1 MLLPSPSL
9 GRCGR
14 VMGDPV
20 TEHGWDRW
28 CPPSCVTASVV
39 VIGDIAARGVAIG
52 GGWREKGEGRKG
64 QPGARVNRKGN
75 VPFVLKLGAVL
86 DDTSPVSGW
95 TNTVGSHRHMTWGG
109 GEVVTQMVNNHW
121 KIDFDKKKRPNDLT
135 QHPITMSSEHV
146 FPSSQ
151 APSSPTLPYTLRA
164 TPKRPL
170 QESLVEAPRRHRPP
184 PTPRFTDGGVFSSRL
199 EYGSNNITLEA
210 GQDQDLRRSF
220 HLTQLKR
227 SSLHLEKCWVKQKIE
242 EHEIALQ
249 VLKERMTDIEESIA
263 STTSKVDRCLI
274 CMTPDT
280 AESCRIFQRH
290 YAATTTT
297 HDELFT
303 CLYVARKRRFTF
315 AAAHLPIP
323 PDSDHPEYQ
332 V

>member
-1 MLLPSPSL
+1 
-9 GRCGR
+9 
-14 VMGDPV
+14 MGDPV
-20 TEHGWDRW
+20 AEHGRHRW
-28 CPPSCVTASVV
+28 CPPSRVTASVV
-39 VIGDIAARGVAIG
+39 VVGDIAARGVAIG
-52 GGWREKGEGRKG
+52 GACGTGAGVECPVAAHFVVIVVVGGGERKG
-64 QPGARVNRKGN
+64 KEGRVNREQG
-75 VPFVLKLGAVL
+75 
-86 DDTSPVSGW
+86 
-95 TNTVGSHRHMTWGG
+95 
-109 GEVVTQMVNNHW
+109 TQTVNNHW
-121 KIDFDKKKRPNDLT
+121 KIDFDKKK
-135 QHPITMSSEHV
+135 EHV
-146 FPSSQ
+146 FPSSR
-151 APSSPTLPYTLRA
+151 APSPPTLPYTLRA

-170 QESLVEAPRRHRPP
+170 QESLVEAPRHHRPP

-199 EYGSNNITLEA
+199 EYGSNDITLEA

-263 STTSKVDRCLI
+263 STTSKVDRCSI

-280 AESCRIFQRH
+280 AESRRIFQRH

-303 CLYVARKRRFTF
+303 RRFTF